1 MPQIIN
7 SNIPSLNAQRNLNRS
22 QSDLSVSLQRLSSGL
37 RINSAK
43 DDAAGLAIAER
54 MTTQIRGL
62 DQAKR
67 NANDGISLAQ
77 TAEGALQT
85 TGDILQRIRELAVQ
99 SVNATNSSGDRAALN
114 QEVQQLTQELQRIA
128 TNTEYNG
135 QRLLDGSFTAATFQ
149 VGANANQT
157 ITATSGNYQTNA
169 YGNYRIGGLAAKT
182 ATGYG
187 DLLQGSTATATL
199 TQVNAGDTSAITAN
213 TLTLNT
219 ANGTRD
225 ISYPNGSSASGLA
238 AAVNQAEMGVRAS
251 AINSFVLGAN
261 DEGSGTAF
269 AQNTSYT
276 FYLSTDTTTSGAS
289 PSAGYVAVSFATGG
303 TSSGSAIDSAGQLN
317 AAVQAF
323 NDAAANT
330 GFTAKVVKTDAGN
343 YGLQVTNENGDDLRL
358 YNASAANVSFED
370 TRAIDGDDTFDATLT
385 DLTGVPGNTWTAGSG
400 FWITG
405 QIVLDSDKSFSVT
418 DAGAQFLLSNTVQ
431 SSQLQT
437 VAKMDISSTDAS
449 IRTLAMVDSALAS
462 VSGQRARY
470 GALQSRF
477 ENSIVNLQT
486 TSENLSASRS
496 RIRDAD
502 FAEETAKL
510 ARNQVLQQAG
520 LAMLS
525 QANALP
531 QNVLSLLQG

>member
-7 SNIPSLNAQRNLNRS
+7 SNLPSLNAQRNLNRS
-22 QSDLSVSLQRLSSGL
+22 QSDLSTSLQRLSSGL

-43 DDAAGLAIAER
+43 DDAAGLSISER

-62 DQAKR
+62 DQARR
-67 NANDGISLAQ
+67 NSNDGISLSQ

-99 SVNATNSSGDRAALN
+99 SVNATNSAGDRAALN

-128 TNTEYNG
+128 VNTEYNG
-135 QRLLDGSFTAATFQ
+135 QKLLDGSFTAATFQ

-157 ITATSGNYQTNA
+157 ITATSGNYQTSA
-169 YGNYRIGGLAAKT
+169 YGNYRIGGLPAT
-182 ATGYG
+182 TSTGYG
-187 DLLQGSTATATL
+187 DLIQGSTATAAL
-199 TQVNAGDTSAITAN
+199 TKVNPGDVSAVTAN

-219 ANGTRD
+219 ATGTRD
-225 ISYPNGSSASGLA
+225 IAYPNGASAATVA
-238 AAVNQAEMGVRAS
+238 ASINQEEMGVRAS
-251 AINSFVLGAN
+251 AINSFVLGGGDA
-261 DEGSGTAF
+261 GGTAF

-276 FYLSTDTTTSGAS
+276 FFLSTDTTTSGTA
-289 PSAGYVAVSFATGG
+289 PNAGFVAVSFATGG
-303 TSSGSAIDSAGQLN
+303 TASGSAVDSAGQLN

-323 NDAAANT
+323 NDAAATT
-330 GFTAKVVKTDAGN
+330 GFTARVEKTDSGG
-343 YGLQVTNENGDDLRL
+343 YGLLVTNENGEDLRIF
-358 YNASAANVSFED
+358 NASTNAVSFED
-370 TRAIDGDDTFDATLT
+370 TRAIDGSTATAATVT
-385 DLTGVPGNTWTAGSG
+385 DLTGVPGNTWTAGG
-400 FWITG
+400 GYWATG
-405 QIVLDSDKSFSVT
+405 QLVIDSDKSFAIT
-418 DAGAQFLLSNTVQ
+418 DAGANFMLTNTVQ
-431 SSQLQT
+431 SSQLQS
-437 VAKMDISSTDAS
+437 VAKLDVSSVDSA
-449 IRTLAMVDSALAS
+449 IRTLAMADSALAS

-477 ENSIVNLQT
+477 ENAITNLQT

-520 LAMLS
+520 LAMLG